1 MISMNGTWS
10 RMSKDLILSDDLIV
24 PERLLS
30 TLFRRSSRKWT
41 QWLLDDANLER
52 DYMQCSFS
60 PTGYS
65 ENDLFEDVDWVEQMS
80 EMSEYYIGTLQR
92 QLFPL

>member
-52 DYMQCSFS
+52 DYMQCSFP

-65 ENDLFEDVDWVEQMS
+65 ENDLFEDVDRVEQMS